1 MHCLFGLC
9 LPLAVKVWKLN
20 GISIIL
26 IEEMV
31 IAMKFNNYS
40 KNQHVMI
47 HFNNQKYKNL
57 HVFPKQRSSRFC
69 YLGYS

>member
-1 MHCLFGLC
+1 
-9 LPLAVKVWKLN
+9 
-20 GISIIL
+20 
-26 IEEMV
+26 MV

-57 HVFPKQRSSRFC
+57 HVFPKQRSSRFY
-69 YLGYS
+69 YLGYSN

>member
-1 MHCLFGLC
+1 
-9 LPLAVKVWKLN
+9 
-20 GISIIL
+20 
-26 IEEMV
+26 MV

-57 HVFPKQRSSRFC
+57 HVVPKQRSSRFY
-69 YLGYS
+69 YLGYSN